1 MVGCN
6 PPPLSIGTRSK
17 NKSKNVFLES
27 PSFSKKSILRKFQL
41 GDFFALDQNYYYK
54 LYNPILDTRSSGL
67 CLSIMLRPPSLDSET
82 GWTGELWP
90 KTKIAFC
97 LAKKIFKKNLDFL
110 KKAIFEIF
118 GFYDN
123 F

>member
-27 PSFSKKSILRKFQL
+27 PSFSKISILKKFQL
-41 GDFFALDQNYYYK
+41 GDFLALDQNYHYK
-54 LYNPILDTRSSGL
+54 LYNPVLDTRSYGL
-67 CLSIMLRPPSLDSET
+67 CLSITLRPPSLDSET
-82 GWTGELWP
+82 GWTGELWL

-97 LAKKIFKKNLDFL
+97 SAKKNIL
-110 KKAIFEIF
+110 KKFRF
-118 GFYDN
+118 F
-123 F
+123 